1 MLSMGPHR
9 LTTGTMRQ
17 LQFIKSVTQNMNPGN
32 IHICVCICTFRRPRF
47 LTRLLKALEK
57 QQTENAFTYS
67 VVVVDNDADR
77 SAKQLIE
84 DFSRRSPLHIAYY
97 NEPHQNI
104 ALARNMALRKAHGR
118 FVAFIDDD
126 EFPIDTWLL
135 ELLRTCLDSGADG
148 VLGPVEPHFEGKPP
162 KWILKVGLFHHPRY
176 RTGRV
181 LDWNET
187 RSGNFLLTRAL
198 IDDERN
204 AFDPAFSM
212 HGEDKN
218 FFQRLMQKGHKFVW
232 CDEAVAFETQPPSRL
247 TRKYH
252 LRRGLLRGS
261 IAYTHAPHK
270 LSALLTSCAAVC
282 LYTPALPFLQ
292 ISGHHNFI
300 KYLIKNCDHAG
311 RILAFLGYKVEKHL
325 RSL

>member
-1 MLSMGPHR
+1 VL
-9 LTTGTMRQ
+9 Q
-17 LQFIKSVTQNMNPGN
+17 LGSISVQDVNPDTNSGKV
-32 IHICVCICTFRRPRF
+32 HVCVCICTFRRP
-47 LTRLLKALEK
+47 LLLKRLLEALEK
-57 QQTENAFTYS
+57 QQTENAFTFS
-67 VVVVDNDADR
+67 VVVADNDYEQ
-77 SAKQLIE
+77 SAKQPIN
-84 DFSRRSPLHIAYY
+84 DFSRGSPLQITYC

-104 ALARNMALRKAHGR
+104 ALARNMALRKACGH

-135 ELLRTCLDSGADG
+135 ELHRACLDFGADG
-148 VLGPVEPHFEGKPP
+148 VLGPVEPHFEAEPP
-162 KWILKVGLFHHPRY
+162 TWILKVGLFHHPRY
-176 RTGRV
+176 RTGYV

-187 RSGNFLLTRAL
+187 RSGNFLLNRAL

-204 AFDPAFSM
+204 LFDPAFSM

-232 CDEAVAFETQPPSRL
+232 CDEAVAFETQPTNRL

-261 IAYTHAPHK
+261 IAYTHAPRK
-270 LSALLTSCAAVC
+270 LPALLTSCTAVC
-282 LYTPALPFLQ
+282 IYTLALPFLQ
-292 ISGHHNFI
+292 ISGHHNFM

-311 RILAFLGYKVEKHL
+311 KILAFLGYKIEGHL
-325 RSL
+325 KSL

>member
-1 MLSMGPHR
+1 VS
-9 LTTGTMRQ
+9 Q
-17 LQFIKSVTQNMNPGN
+17 LGSVSVQDVNPDTN
-32 IHICVCICTFRRPRF
+32 SRKVHVCVCICTFRRP
-47 LTRLLKALEK
+47 LLLKRLLKALEK
-57 QQTENAFTYS
+57 QQTENAFTFS
-67 VVVVDNDADR
+67 VVVADNDCEQ
-77 SAKQLIE
+77 SAKQPIN
-84 DFSRRSPLHIAYY
+84 DFSRRSPLQITYC

-104 ALARNMALRKAHGR
+104 ALARNMALRKACGH

-135 ELLRTCLDSGADG
+135 ELHRACLDFEADG
-148 VLGPVEPHFEGKPP
+148 VLGPVEPHFEAGPP
-162 KWILKVGLFHHPRY
+162 NWILKVGLFHHPRY
-176 RTGRV
+176 RTGYV

-187 RSGNFLLTRAL
+187 RSGNFLLNRAL

-204 AFDPAFSM
+204 LFDPAFSM

-232 CDEAVAFETQPPSRL
+232 CDEAVAFETQPTNRL

-261 IAYTHAPHK
+261 IAYTHAPRK
-270 LSALLTSCAAVC
+270 LPALLTSCTAVC
-282 LYTPALPFLQ
+282 IYTLALPFLQ
-292 ISGHHNFI
+292 ISGHHNLM

-311 RILAFLGYKVEKHL
+311 KILAFLGYKIEEHL
-325 RSL
+325 KSL

>member
-1 MLSMGPHR
+1 
-9 LTTGTMRQ
+9 
-17 LQFIKSVTQNMNPGN
+17 MNPGN
-32 IHICVCICTFRRPRF
+32 LHICVCICTFRRPRF
-47 LTRLLKALEK
+47 LTRLLEALEQ
-57 QQTENAFTYS
+57 QQTDNSFTHS
-67 VVVVDNDADR
+67 VVIVDNDSEQ
-77 SAKQLIE
+77 SAKQPIE

-97 NEPHQNI
+97 NEPRQNI
-104 ALARNMALRKAHGR
+104 AMARNMALRKAHGS
-118 FVAFIDDD
+118 FVAVIDDD

-162 KWILKVGLFHHPRY
+162 NWILKVGMFHHPRY
-176 RTGRV
+176 RTGHV

-187 RSGNFLLTRAL
+187 RSGNFLLNRAL
-198 IDDERN
+198 IDDEQN
-204 AFDPAFSM
+204 LFDPAFAV

-232 CDEAVAFETQPPSRL
+232 CDEAMAFETQPPNRL

-252 LRRGLLRGS
+252 LHRGLLRGS

-270 LSALLTSCAAVC
+270 LLALLTSCAAVC